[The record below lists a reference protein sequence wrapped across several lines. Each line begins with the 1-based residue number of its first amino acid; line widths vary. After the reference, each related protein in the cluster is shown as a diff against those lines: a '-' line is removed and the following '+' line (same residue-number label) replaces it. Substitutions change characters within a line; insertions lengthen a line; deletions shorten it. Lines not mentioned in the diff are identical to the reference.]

1 MPLFYQQDINQSTQW
16 ALWRIEESLQDFKLP
31 VALPSNITHPNKQLQ
46 HAAGRHL
53 LGFLKKDFSYTS
65 LKAPLHGKP
74 YVQDGSC
81 EFSISHAQN
90 WAVAIVSNEPV
101 GIDVETYTPRVF
113 KIAHKFIHP
122 SEKIWID
129 ELLANNSIWTALQ
142 LHIFLWSAKEAL
154 YKWWGKG
161 ALDFIR
167 DMQVEAPQQFPE
179 GRVGASL
186 HTEGQTFHLQLHYKA
201 FSDCMLVWAKAIC

>member
-16 ALWRIEESLQDFKLP
+16 ALWKIEESLQDFKLP

-65 LKAPLHGKP
+65 LEAPLHGKP

-81 EFSISHAQN
+81 EFSISHAQY
-90 WAVAIVSNEPV
+90 WATAIVSNEPV

-201 FSDCMLVWAKAIC
+201 FSDCMLVWTKAIC